1 MDRYWL
7 PRWLMAGSMALCIY
21 ILATAKV
28 LPHQAPS
35 GWQYPP
41 ECCSNQDCKPMAD
54 SDIPKPLDGGA
65 WLLRS
70 GEIVPRSKVKWSPDG
85 HYHLCKLEWEPFT
98 TYCLFVPPQGS

>member
-1 MDRYWL
+1 MDRSW
-7 PRWLMAGSMALCIY
+7 PRWLLAGSMALCIY
-21 ILATAKV
+21 VLATAKV

-54 SDIPKPLDGGA
+54 IDIPKPLPGGD
-65 WLLRS
+65 WLLTT
-70 GEIVPRSKVKWSPDG
+70 GEVVPRSKVKWSPDG

>member
-1 MDRYWL
+1 MDRSW
-7 PRWLMAGSMALCIY
+7 PRWLFAGSMALCIY
-21 ILATAKV
+21 VLATAKA

-54 SDIPKPLDGGA
+54 RDIPKPLPGGD
-65 WLLRS
+65 WLLTT
-70 GEIVPRSKVKWSPDG
+70 GEVVPRSKVKWSPDG

>member
-1 MDRYWL
+1 METARGFL
-7 PRWLMAGSMALCIY
+7 AVVALVAAF
-21 ILATAKV
+21 LLTLRGVA
-28 LPHQAPS
+28 LPHQAAS

-54 SDIPKPLDGGA
+54 AHIPKPLPGGD
-65 WLLRS
+65 WLLTT
-70 GEIVPRSKVKWSPDG
+70 GEVVPRSKVKWSPDG